1 MQDRNQSFVLDSFM
15 LVLGILLGA
24 FISLIF
30 IVSRVVI
37 DSGHQLA
44 VDDPEVAEAIAARIE
59 PVGSVILMGSDELAA
74 AEAAQAATVAA
85 AQPAEPRTG
94 EQAYNEACFACHSPP
109 GVGGAPVIG
118 DGDAWAARVAQGRD
132 LMIQHAIEGYQGD
145 AGLMPAKGGRLDFSD
160 DEVIAAVDYILAQ
173 LGE

>member
-1 MQDRNQSFVLDSFM
+1 LQDRNQSFVLDSFM
-15 LVLGILLGA
+15 LVLGILLGT

-30 IVSRVVI
+30 IVSRMAI
-37 DSGHQLA
+37 DSGHHLA
-44 VDDPEVAEAIAARIE
+44 VEDPEVAEAIASRIA

-74 AEAAQAATVAA
+74 AEAARAA
-85 AQPAEPRTG
+85 AAPAQPTGPRTG
-94 EQAYNEACFACHSPP
+94 DQVYNESCFACHAAP
-109 GVGGAPVIG
+109 GVGGAPVTG
-118 DGDAWAARVAQGRD
+118 DGDAWAARVAQGRE
-132 LMIQHAIEGYQGD
+132 LMIEHAINGYEGS